1 MYCRQAKR
9 AIVVLLAADVL
20 AGTDALAQTPLTLS
34 EAMQRAR
41 NSTAAARAL
50 TAADSEAAERVRQA
64 RAGFLPRVDVT
75 ESVQR
80 GDQPVFVFSSLLS
93 QRRFTAANFAID
105 ALNNPSPVTNTRTA
119 VVVEQSVFDAGLTK
133 LGVESA
139 EIRLE
144 MATASGAG
152 ARQDLALI
160 SARAFVRVL
169 QLESAARA
177 SQGAVEAADSDLTR
191 ARTRRDVGLVTD
203 ADVLDVEVHLADMR
217 QRQLSTT
224 ADLAVARIRLNEVI
238 GAPLG
243 DVLTVV
249 PPAVPPAS
257 GSIEALI
264 REALSSRS
272 DRREAELRTTLA
284 ANAHD
289 TARAAFL
296 PRVGVQG
303 GWEFNGQNLTDQR
316 ASWIVGA
323 QVQMNLFRGF
333 ADSARMAEARYAEV
347 RAQSEREG
355 LDRAIE
361 VEIRATVARLDAAR
375 ERERVGQAA
384 LMQARESQR
393 IVRDRYDG
401 GLATIGD
408 VLRSAGAVLD
418 AESRATA
425 ARMDVIIEA
434 VALDRAVGRL

>member
-1 MYCRQAKR
+1 MYSRPAKR
-9 AIVVLLAADVL
+9 AIVVLLAANVL
-20 AGTDALAQTPLTLS
+20 VGADALAQTPLTLG

-41 NSTAAARAL
+41 TSTAAARAL
-50 TAADSEAAERVRQA
+50 AAADSEAAERVRQA

-105 ALNNPSPVTNTRTA
+105 ALNDPSPVTNTRTA
-119 VVVEQSVFDAGLTK
+119 VAVEQSVFDAGLTK
-133 LGVESA
+133 LGVEGA
-139 EIRLE
+139 EIRRDLAA
-144 MATASGAG
+144 ATSAG

-177 SQGAVEAADSDLTR
+177 SQGAVEAAESDLSR
-191 ARTRRDVGLVTD
+191 ARARRDVGLVTD

-224 ADLAVARIRLNEVI
+224 ADLAVARIQLNDVI

-249 PPAVPPAS
+249 PPATPPSS
-257 GSIEALI
+257 GSIDVLI

-284 ANAHD
+284 DNAHD

-303 GWEFNGQNLTDQR
+303 GWEFNGQTLTDQR

-333 ADSARMAEARYAEV
+333 ADSARMAEARYAQV

-361 VEIRATVARLDAAR
+361 VEVRAAMARLDAAR

-425 ARMDVIIEA
+425 ARVDVIIEA

>member
-1 MYCRQAKR
+1 M
-9 AIVVLLAADVL
+9 
-20 AGTDALAQTPLTLS
+20 
-34 EAMQRAR
+34 
-41 NSTAAARAL
+41 
-50 TAADSEAAERVRQA
+50 
-64 RAGFLPRVDVT
+64 
-75 ESVQR
+75 
-80 GDQPVFVFSSLLS
+80 
-93 QRRFTAANFAID
+93 
-105 ALNNPSPVTNTRTA
+105 
-119 VVVEQSVFDAGLTK
+119 FDAGLTK
-133 LGVESA
+133 LGVEGA
-139 EIRLE
+139 EIRRDL
-144 MATASGAG
+144 ATATSAG
-152 ARQDLALI
+152 ARQDLALT

-169 QLESAARA
+169 HLESAARA
-177 SQGAVEAADSDLTR
+177 SQGAVEAADSDLAR
-191 ARTRRDVGLVTD
+191 ARARRDVGLVTD

-224 ADLAVARIRLNEVI
+224 ADLAVARIQLNEVI

-249 PPAVPPAS
+249 PPAMPPS
-257 GSIEALI
+257 SNSIEALI

-333 ADSARMAEARYAEV
+333 ADSARMAEARSAHV
-347 RAQSEREG
+347 RAQAEREG

-361 VEIRATVARLDAAR
+361 VDVRAAMARLDAAR

-384 LMQARESQR
+384 LTQARESQR
-393 IVRDRYDG
+393 IVRDRYEG

-408 VLRSAGAVLD
+408 VLRAAGAVLD
-418 AESRATA
+418 AESRATGA
-425 ARMDVIIEA
+425 QVDVIIEA